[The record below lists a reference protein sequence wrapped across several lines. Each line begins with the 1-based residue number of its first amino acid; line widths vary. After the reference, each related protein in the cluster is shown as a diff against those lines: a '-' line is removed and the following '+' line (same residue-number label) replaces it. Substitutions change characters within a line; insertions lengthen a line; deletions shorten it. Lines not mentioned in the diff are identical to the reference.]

1 MDYTKYLDQISY
13 RFYGGANGSKK
24 GIRLDDGKYYMIK
37 FPPKPDRK
45 NMISYTNSCISE
57 YVACHI
63 FESMGFNVQKTELG
77 TVVLD
82 GKEKVVVACQ
92 DFVEEG
98 YVLKEFALIKNSYI
112 ESSRNGY
119 GTELSEVLETIE
131 MQNIYPIKELKEF
144 FWELFIGDA
153 LLGNFDR
160 HNGNWGFLINEELGD
175 VKIAPVFDCGSCL
188 YPQLSDEMIKRIIS
202 DKNEIEQ
209 RIYVFPNSAL
219 KIDDKKINMYDFLNR
234 ADQKDCAEA
243 LLRVF
248 SRIDLFAIKDI
259 ISHTPYISSV
269 RKMFYVKMIEERYN
283 KLLAPAY
290 QKALGKK
297 VEIKKILHK

>member
-1 MDYTKYLDQISY
+1 
-13 RFYGGANGSKK
+13 
-24 GIRLDDGKYYMIK
+24 
-37 FPPKPDRK
+37 
-45 NMISYTNSCISE
+45 MISYTNSCISE

-219 KIDDKKINMYDFLNR
+219 NIDDKKINMYDFLNR